1 MNTVESRFRRLLLVA
16 VVAAFLVA
24 PPSAAPASSS
34 PSGFPVAVDAANGV
48 VVIQRR
54 PTRIVSLTPSGTQDL
69 YAVGAGNQVVAVD
82 AFSTYPASAPRTSM
96 SGNTPN
102 AEAIARYHPDLVVVS
117 QDVNSV
123 VSQLGR
129 LHIPVLYEP
138 AAATLDDVYAEI
150 EQIAAATGHRGAAAG
165 VVAGIRRQVSSVER
179 SVPRPRTP
187 ITVYTELTQDYYSV
201 TSRTFIG
208 QILALLGLRNIADH
222 VPGSNPYPQ
231 LSDEYIVA
239 SDPDLI
245 VLADTVCCHQSRA
258 TVAARPAWD
267 TISAVRTGAIV
278 PVNDSIISQWGPRIL
293 IFMREVA
300 DAVIRLERRTG

>member
-1 MNTVESRFRRLLLVA
+1 MNSFEARFRRLALVA
-16 VVAAFLVA
+16 VVAASVV
-24 PPSAAPASSS
+24 AAPGAAVASSS
-34 PSGFPVAVDAANGV
+34 PSGFPVAVHAANGV
-48 VVIQRR
+48 VVIARR
-54 PTRIVSLTPSGTQDL
+54 PMRIVSLTPSGTQDL

-102 AEAIARYHPDLVVVS
+102 VEAIARYHPDLVVVS

-123 VSQLGR
+123 VVQLGR

-138 AAATLDDVYAEI
+138 AAANLDDVYAEI
-150 EQIAAATGHRGAAAG
+150 EQIAAATGHRGAAGG
-165 VVAGIRRQVSSVER
+165 VVAGIRRQVSSIER

-201 TSRTFIG
+201 TSHTFIG

-222 VPGSNPYPQ
+222 VPGANPYPQ

-278 PVNDSIISQWGPRIL
+278 PVNDSIISQWGPRIV

-300 DAVIRLERRTG
+300 DAVIRLERRHG